1 MTHTWKAEKVRIEKR
16 KAKKV
21 AGRKR
26 WILETPDHQSQVAQD
41 TGGAYHMNWSEGT
54 GPLTLAVFNRRSEK
68 VRLRVCDAVRMD
80 GLVWSVYNA
89 ERPQWWTTPQAKAV
103 EASRVDTKRVG
114 KYLNSILSA
123 VRSIQNGTNNSHVD
137 WQEVAENFE
146 LIADDARLMA
156 DEVFNGIAD

>member
-16 KAKKV
+16 KAKKA

-26 WILETPDHQSQVAQD
+26 WILETPDHQWQVAQD

-68 VRLRVCDAVRMD
+68 VRLRICDTVRMD
-80 GLVWSVYNA
+80 GLVWSLYNA

-103 EASRVDTKRVG
+103 EASKVNAGRVG
-114 KYLNSILSA
+114 QYLNSILSA

-156 DEVFNGIAD
+156 DEVFDVIAD